1 MNKTN
6 EPHNYLGGKHCK
18 ERTASTKVLRSEP
31 SRCGSKEKKWTSV
44 ARDENKRTN
53 IRVGWIIRSQKD
65 REGPDPG
72 IILRSLDFIVS
83 VNEAIGEF

>member
-1 MNKTN
+1 M
-6 EPHNYLGGKHCK
+6 
-18 ERTASTKVLRSEP
+18 
-31 SRCGSKEKKWTSV
+31 

-72 IILRSLDFIVS
+72 IILQSLDFIVS

>member
-1 MNKTN
+1 M
-6 EPHNYLGGKHCK
+6 
-18 ERTASTKVLRSEP
+18 
-31 SRCGSKEKKWTSV
+31 